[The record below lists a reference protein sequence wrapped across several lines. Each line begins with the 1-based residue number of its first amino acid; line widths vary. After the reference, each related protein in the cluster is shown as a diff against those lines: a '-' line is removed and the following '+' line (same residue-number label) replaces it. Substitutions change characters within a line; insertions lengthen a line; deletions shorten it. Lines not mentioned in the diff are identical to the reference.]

1 VPKNASGKYTVQ
13 ITFDLGPIGGEVV
26 GKKEIS
32 VAK

>member
-1 VPKNASGKYTVQ
+1 VPKDAGGKYSIQ